1 MTKWKLNNHIKVVIY
16 VMKKGVN
23 GMVEF
28 LETIKGKDFS
38 YEKGKR
44 YVSMDD
50 LTEDELKD
58 KVFVRQPNSPK
69 NKNWWT
75 KFNKSDNGTVFR
87 IVDNAEMSLVE
98 MIEENKLLQL

>member
-1 MTKWKLNNHIKVVIY
+1 
-16 VMKKGVN
+16 
-23 GMVEF
+23 MVEF

-38 YEKGKR
+38 YETGKR

-50 LTEDELKD
+50 MVEDELKD

-69 NKNWWT
+69 NRNWWT
-75 KFNKSDNGTVFR
+75 EFKKSDEGVLFR
-87 IVDNAEMSLVE
+87 TIDNTEMSLIE